1 MIFDLKSDNIK
12 LVVIDDETNSVVTSS
27 NQNQVENY
35 CCEIR
40 IKKSLLNKLLFDI
53 GIIPVESSTTDIVMT
68 NREIQV
74 LKYLAEGLNNQEI
87 SKLMNLSVHTIK
99 AHIHNIFE
107 KLSVQGR
114 TEAVVKA
121 IKDNLI
127 NL

>member
-1 MIFDLKSDNIK
+1 MIFDFKSENIK
-12 LVVIDDETNSVVTSS
+12 LVVIDDETNNVISSTSN
-27 NQNQVENY
+27 NQSENCY
-35 CCEIR
+35 CEIR
-40 IKKSLLNKLLFDI
+40 IKKSLLNKILLDI
-53 GIIPVESSTTDIVMT
+53 GFVPIESSSPDIVMT

-74 LKYLAEGLNNQEI
+74 LKYLAGGLNNQEI
-87 SKLMNLSVHTIK
+87 SKLMNVSVHTIK

>member
-1 MIFDLKSDNIK
+1 MIFDFKSDNIK

>member
-1 MIFDLKSDNIK
+1 MKLSSENIRLEIVEDSVSFSNDIKRENISD
-12 LVVIDDETNSVVTSS
+12 EC
-27 NQNQVENY
+27 

-40 IKKSLLNKLLFDI
+40 IKKSFLTKVLSEAGFYPTVN
-53 GIIPVESSTTDIVMT
+53 SCSDIVMT

-74 LKYLAEGLNNQEI
+74 LKYLAEGLNNYQI
-87 SKLMNLSVHTIK
+87 SKLMNVSVHTIK

-107 KLSVQGR
+107 KLAVQGR

-127 NL
+127 TL